1 MAQIEPSKPQ
11 GGDEAILV
19 VEDNELVRTSV
30 VRILTR
36 LGYFVVSAEDGHEA
50 IDALCA
56 GGFKPDLLLT
66 DIMLPGNM
74 NGHEVSEEVLQLQPN
89 CNIVYMSGYSADT
102 LSNSKVLPAGCERLA
117 KPFSSAVLARTIRKS
132 LDDRVD

>member
-30 VRILTR
+30 VKILTR

-50 IDALCA
+50 IDVLCA
-56 GGFKPDLLLT
+56 GGFQPDLLLT

-74 NGHEVSEEVLQLQPN
+74 NGHEVSEEVLQLIPD

-102 LSNSKVLPAGCERLA
+102 LSNSKLLPAGCERLS
-117 KPFSSAVLARTIRKS
+117 KPFSSAVLAKTIRKS
-132 LDDRVD
+132 LDSHAS